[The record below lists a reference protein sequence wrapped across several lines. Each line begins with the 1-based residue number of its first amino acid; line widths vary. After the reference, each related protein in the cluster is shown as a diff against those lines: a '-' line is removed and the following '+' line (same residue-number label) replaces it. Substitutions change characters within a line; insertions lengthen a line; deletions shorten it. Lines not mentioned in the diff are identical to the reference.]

1 MPLFMR
7 KEEPPCSTRPGKRLR
22 PPEKT
27 ASEERVS
34 QMELY
39 ERMPGKKRKRAAW
52 RTGWASIRRWA
63 AGSWRREAAVPLA
76 LEILVDHF
84 GGSRYQA
91 RLAAGRVIYGQELY
105 GRDEIIDPAPRAW
118 RRFRA
123 ALDAVGVWDWRA
135 EYYMPACDGTSWAV
149 RIRYTDREIE
159 SCGSNGYPGTEGAD
173 ESEEFAAFLA
183 AVRDLL
189 GGREFR

>member
-1 MPLFMR
+1 
-7 KEEPPCSTRPGKRLR
+7 
-22 PPEKT
+22 
-27 ASEERVS
+27 
-34 QMELY
+34 MELY
-39 ERMPGKKRKRAAW
+39 ERMPGKKRKRAGW
-52 RTGWASIRRWA
+52 RASWDSIRRWVA
-63 AGSWRREAAVPLA
+63 WFWRREAVEPLV

-91 RLAAGRVIYGQELY
+91 RLAAGRVIYGQGPF
-105 GRDEIIDPAPRAW
+105 GRDEIVDPAPEAW

-149 RIRYTDREIE
+149 KIRYADREIE
-159 SCGSNGYPGTEGAD
+159 SWGSNGYPGTEGAD
-173 ESEEFAAFLA
+173 ESQEFAAFLA

-189 GGREFR
+189 GGRELR